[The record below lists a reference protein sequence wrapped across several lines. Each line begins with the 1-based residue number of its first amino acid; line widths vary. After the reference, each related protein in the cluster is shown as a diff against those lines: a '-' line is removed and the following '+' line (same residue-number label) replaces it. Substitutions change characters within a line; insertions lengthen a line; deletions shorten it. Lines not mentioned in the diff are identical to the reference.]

1 MTLQVRTIPDR
12 WRALG
17 LAANFVAKHEPFSRF
32 PGGDLIRTLHAQVQ
46 RGHYLFALDTSND
59 PARVMGYF
67 GWSLYH
73 HAAAERFAATG
84 VPPAEELASGG
95 DVAWL
100 VTSVADSR
108 GAFFAL
114 AKAAR
119 ALYPTHRIMGIRHKR
134 DGRRIT
140 FDQWRKRIADK
151 ETKMSAS

>member
-1 MTLQVRTIPDR
+1 MTLEVRKIPDR
-12 WRALG
+12 WQALG
-17 LAANFVAKHEPFSRF
+17 LATHFVARHEPFSRF
-32 PGGDLIRTLHAQVQ
+32 PAGDLIRTLHTQVQ
-46 RGHYLFALDTSND
+46 RGHYLFALDTANK
-59 PARVMGYF
+59 PARVLGYF

-108 GAFFAL
+108 SAFFAL

-119 ALYPTHRIMGIRHKR
+119 ALYPGHRVMGIRHKR
-134 DGRRIT
+134 GSKRVL
-140 FDQWRKRIADK
+140 FDQWRKRIKDK
-151 ETKMSAS
+151 QAAMGVT